1 MELELTI
8 ALWCVLAAGI
18 LPLLTVYPAKFDRK
32 LDNRDPTAR
41 HAEQTGLRRRA
52 YAAHRNGFEAFPLF
66 AVAVIVAQ
74 STGADQATVDA
85 LAVAFVVVRVL
96 FTLAYYANLSLVRS
110 GLFAV
115 GFAAT
120 VAIFTASQWT

>member
-1 MELELTI
+1 M
-8 ALWCVLAAGI
+8 
-18 LPLLTVYPAKFDRK
+18 
-32 LDNRDPTAR
+32 
-41 HAEQTGLRRRA
+41 
-52 YAAHRNGFEAFPLF
+52 
-66 AVAVIVAQ
+66 IVAQ